1 MSETNIADFLSKTI
15 SNFELDESLWDSN
28 ISNHFIS
35 REKDYF
41 GREKLDSETIIE
53 YLQEQSKE
61 LKMKVVLIGTED
73 FNWTIL
79 GRPGLIKMWAI
90 PSGLPNCLLNGTM
103 EEIQEKR
110 KIYEFCDLQYQSFGS
125 VHLGWKDKRSLRHVL
140 NIPWII
146 LHRETN
152 NLPEYCIVPIS
163 KLRDMSREQ
172 YFILLHF
179 VNELQI
185 ITKEAISSNEAL
197 NQPKVLKMAVPMQE
211 DILENDNLKIHGEKR
226 KMPLEDGQENPAAQP
241 SKKIKLE
248 DGYNEERAS
257 MFSLVIDDSMD
268 YHCPVCSTRILAADS
283 SKGIP
288 KAGFQMRFKYLGKYN

>member
-1 MSETNIADFLSKTI
+1 MSETNIADFLSQTI

-35 REKDYF
+35 REKDNF
-41 GREKLDSETIIE
+41 GREKLDGETTIE
-53 YLQEQSKE
+53 YLKEQSKE
-61 LKMKVVLIGTED
+61 LKIKVVLIGTED

-90 PSGLPNCLLNGTM
+90 PSGLPNCLLNGTI
-103 EEIQEKR
+103 EEMWEKR

-125 VHLGWKDKRSLRHVL
+125 IHLGRKDQRNLRHVL

-146 LHRETN
+146 LQRETN
-152 NLPEYCIVPIS
+152 NSQEYCLVPIS
-163 KLRDMSREQ
+163 KLRDMPREQ

-179 VNELQI
+179 FNELQI
-185 ITKEAISSNEAL
+185 FKKEAISSNEAL
-197 NQPKVLKMAVPMQE
+197 NQPKVLKMSVPMQE
-211 DILENDNLKIHGEKR
+211 DILANDNLKIHGEKR
-226 KMPLEDGQENPAAQP
+226 KMPLEDGQGDPAAQP

-248 DGYNEERAS
+248 NGYNEERAS

-283 SKGIP
+283 SSGIP
-288 KAGFQMRFKYLGKYN
+288 KVGSK